1 MPLMTRAGRFA
12 GGRTCGSARRGGRAR
27 MAQAVLPALGLLLL
41 SACSLVT
48 TAPEPDTPARQAEAA
63 RARLAAWQFNG
74 RVHTQEQRASLRW
87 RQQEEAFDLLL
98 RGPFGFG
105 GVRITGTPERV
116 EIDDGEE
123 RVVSHDPVLDIYRR
137 TGLLVPLQALR
148 WWALGLPAPDVAATT
163 RRDLSGYISEI
174 SQAGWTVSLADYQA
188 LDSLVFP
195 HRITLQRDGQLF
207 AIEISRWK
215 RL

>member
-1 MPLMTRAGRFA
+1 MSPPAGSVA
-12 GGRTCGSARRGGRAR
+12 PGSGRAQR
-27 MAQAVLPALGLLLL
+27 GWLALAALLL
-41 SACSLVT
+41 SGCSLM
-48 TAPEPDTPARQAEAA
+48 TAAPDPDTPARQAEAA
-63 RARLAAWQFNG
+63 RAAMAAWQFNG
-74 RVHTQEQRASLRW
+74 RVQTQEQRASLRW
-87 RQQEEAFDLLL
+87 RQREEEFDLLL

-105 GVRITGTPERV
+105 GMRITGTPQQV

-123 RVVSHDPVLDIYRR
+123 RLVSTDPVLDIYRR

-148 WWALGLPAPDVAATT
+148 WWALGLPAPDVPATT

-174 SQAGWTVSLADYQA
+174 VQAGWSVTLADYQA
-188 LDSLVFP
+188 LEDLVFP
-195 HRITLQRDGQLF
+195 HQITLRRDGQLF